1 MTRKIDA
8 GTDVVTLEVTDG
20 IGLVTLNRP
29 DRRNALHHEMYEPIT
44 RALADFAN
52 ADDVGC
58 IVVTGAG
65 TGFCAGGDVQAG
77 RRRDGPTPTVE
88 ESAAALLGDAQIVRR
103 LHESPKLTI
112 AAVNGAA
119 VGAGMSIALSCDLR
133 IMAHSAKFIPGW
145 GRLAFSGDFG
155 GAWFLTRLMGPSKA
169 IEFLASNATMT
180 AAEALASG
188 VTNRVVD
195 DADFT
200 DAWRAWASRF
210 AAGPRDA
217 IAMMKD
223 NVRQALVEPLA
234 TALIAE
240 SERMARSARTADHKQ
255 AVRAWLDKR
264 EPDFR
269 RTT

>member
-155 GAWFLTRLMGPSKA
+155 GAIRVWPLTPDHEGCDLTGHASA
-169 IEFLASNATMT
+169 VCHLAW
-180 AAEALASG
+180 
-188 VTNRVVD
+188 NRKY
-195 DADFT
+195 
-200 DAWRAWASRF
+200 
-210 AAGPRDA
+210 AG
-217 IAMMKD
+217 
-223 NVRQALVEPLA
+223 
-234 TALIAE
+234 
-240 SERMARSARTADHKQ
+240 
-255 AVRAWLDKR
+255 AVRNIVV
-264 EPDFR
+264 P
-269 RTT
+269 